1 MGSMPMPRQRP
12 MRADARRNYQHI
24 LQVARDVFTEDG
36 PDAPLD
42 DIARRAGV
50 GAGTL
55 YRHFPNRDALI
66 EAVYRDDIERLSD
79 IAHDLLESQTADALP
94 IWIREHVKYA
104 LGRKGLAVTLK
115 ATLGADNEIFQLC
128 KTLINDAA
136 ASLLIPAQQA
146 GTVRAELEPRD
157 LLRMAHGIVL
167 ATENDPAAADRLLA
181 VMLDGL
187 RPPPA

>member
-1 MGSMPMPRQRP
+1 

-24 LQVARDVFTEDG
+24 LEVAREVFTEDG
-36 PDAPLD
+36 PEAPLD

-79 IAHDLLESQTADALP
+79 LAHDLLKSRPSDALP
-94 IWIREHVKYA
+94 IWIREHVQYA
-104 LGRKGLAVTLK
+104 LHRKGLAMTLK
-115 ATLGADNEIFQLC
+115 AALGADREIFQLC

-136 ASLLIPAQQA
+136 AALLIPAQQA
-146 GTVRAELEPRD
+146 GAVRSDVQPRD
-157 LLRMAHGIVL
+157 VLRLAHGIAL
-167 ATENDPAAADRLLA
+167 ATENDPDAAERLLR

-187 RPPPA
+187 RPPAPGHR